1 MQKGE
6 GENKA
11 HQSSFP
17 RCREWP
23 EKMKIT
29 ASVSLVVMGQD
40 IKQATTTKIIR
51 KQLQSVNGILGL
63 TSWIEQRREE
73 IAEEEDRLVSSFPSR
88 FSHFLE
94 HELT

>member
-1 MQKGE
+1 
-6 GENKA
+6 
-11 HQSSFP
+11 
-17 RCREWP
+17 
-23 EKMKIT
+23 MKIT

-73 IAEEEDRLVSSFPSR
+73 IAEEEERLVSSFPSG
-88 FSHFLE
+88 FSHFLK